1 MISLAALL
9 VGVILATVGIGI
21 GTKSLPI
28 NASQADIDANNKR
41 KILGGIMIILGILIS
56 SGVVVVKIFSSR
68 SEEDIRRASQ
78 FSRRSSL
85 PSISRRS
92 SGNSY
97 QSQQFD

>member
-28 NASQADIDANNKR
+28 NASQADIDANDKR

-68 SEEDIRRASQ
+68 SEEDIRRMSSV
-78 FSRRSSL
+78 FEPRRSSI
-85 PSISRRS
+85 SSRRS